1 MDKNFNISREA
12 VFGMNEFGTR
22 KKKVGLEMTCSKSDF
37 LQSLLDKLL
46 GVDVST
52 SSQTQMLYL
61 ISRD

>member
-1 MDKNFNISREA
+1 MDMNFNISREV

-22 KKKVGLEMTCSKSDF
+22 KKKVGLGIHHSKSDF

-52 SSQTQMLYL
+52 SNQTRILYL
-61 ISRD
+61 TGRD